1 MNFFSFSLARDFA
14 VDVLVAK
21 GILIKK
27 SSGAGGD
34 QVAREGAAQRVLVL
48 SWIRRL
54 INIRYWKV
62 TKKMIILL

>member
-21 GILIKK
+21 GILKK
-27 SSGAGGD
+27 VLAQPQGD
-34 QVAREGAAQRVLVL
+34 QVAGEGAAQRVLVL

-54 INIRYWKV
+54 IINIRYWKV
-62 TKKMIILL
+62 TR

>member
-27 SSGAGGD
+27 SFGAGD
-34 QVAREGAAQRVLVL
+34 QVAGEGAAQRVLVL

-54 INIRYWKV
+54 IINIRYWKV
-62 TKKMIILL
+62 TR